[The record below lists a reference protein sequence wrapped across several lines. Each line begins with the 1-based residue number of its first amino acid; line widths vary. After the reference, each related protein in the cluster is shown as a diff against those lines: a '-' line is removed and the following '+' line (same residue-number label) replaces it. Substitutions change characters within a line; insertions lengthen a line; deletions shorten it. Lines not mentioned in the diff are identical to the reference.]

1 MIENFAGI
9 NILGFIK
16 CVSRFTRMIAG
27 TICIIPKFAHK
38 LLRHW
43 YPGNILRFVL
53 NVTVTFVT
61 FRLQILKSYLDNKID
76 HFEIVNCEEHF
87 GQVKKK
93 ISLQKKPFPQY
104 ERLI

>member
-1 MIENFAGI
+1 MKKYFRSIIENFAGI

-43 YPGNILRFVL
+43 YPGNLLRRVL
-53 NVTVTFVT
+53 MS
-61 FRLQILKSYLDNKID
+61 Q
-76 HFEIVNCEEHF
+76 NCLLHSDYRY
-87 GQVKKK
+87 KNN
-93 ISLQKKPFPQY
+93 I
-104 ERLI
+104 

>member
-1 MIENFAGI
+1 MKKYFRSIIENFAGI

-43 YPGNILRFVL
+43 YPGNLLRRVL
-53 NVTVTFVT
+53 NVTELFVT
-61 FRLQILKSYLDNKID
+61 FRLQI
-76 HFEIVNCEEHF
+76 
-87 GQVKKK
+87 
-93 ISLQKKPFPQY
+93 QKLNL
-104 ERLI
+104 ES